1 MMVTYGRAGKADVFW
16 LSIPAPRSP
25 DRQALQKLVNAA
37 VAKAAEGLPRVRIVR
52 LDQVFTPGGVYRD
65 SMTYGGRRV
74 RVRESDGIHLSLPG
88 AKIAAAKVI
97 AALRAARV
105 VR

>member
-1 MMVTYGRAGKADVFW
+1 MMITYSRGGKADVFW

-25 DRQALQKLVNAA
+25 ERQALQIVGNAA
-37 VAKAAEGLPRVRIVR
+37 VTKAAEGLPRVRIVR
-52 LDQVFTPGGVYRD
+52 LDRVFTPGGVYRD
-65 SMTYGGRRV
+65 VMTYHGRRL

-88 AKIAAAKVI
+88 ARIAAEKVA